1 MALTPRRSPF
11 LLAACA
17 LALGLAACGDRGT
30 PVSAGTPPPGG
41 SANQPSLL
49 GSVRCTADPRAK
61 TLSCGAAELPSSAR
75 GYIIVGGQHDNVNLT
90 SSNVTYDSQ
99 SGAFAFDVTVQ
110 NLIPQAMGTTDGV
123 TPDANGVRVVFATG
137 PTVTSGSGNAS
148 VANADGTG
156 TFTNTNQPYFQYSG
170 TTDLGPDQLLTQN
183 ETSGAKNWQL
193 TVDNTVG
200 SFAFTL
206 YVVTE
211 VQFPNGYVQITG
223 NTPNVLAGGGEAL
236 TATVRQPTGKL
247 SGNQSVTW
255 GSTNTSVATV
265 DGSGNVTAVAPGVAQ
280 ITATQG
286 SLSASASI
294 AVCPNL
300 AVGDVYVAG
309 ADAASIC
316 FAGGASG
323 KAEYTYMPMNLSQS
337 SALSSFGVTGGTGID
352 SALVTP
358 KSPNPDR
365 LGVGGLPLRPLDVV
379 AGSDL
384 PILEKDLPKMN
395 ALLKNPSSRI
405 RSGRRTGGFRGIIT
419 QNALPS
425 VGDSMD
431 LNTNSACSGSPSVR
445 RGVVRSVSQHL
456 VIVGD
461 TANPAGGFT
470 TAQYDSIA
478 LEFDTLAWKVDSANF
493 GLPTDVDGN
502 GHVVAFFTRAVNEL
516 SPPASSSVVLGFFA
530 SKDVFDTT
538 AVNGCT
544 NSNMGEMFY
553 MLVPDPTGVVNSN
566 VRTVSFVR
574 GNTTGTLG
582 HEFQH
587 MINAFRRAYVTN
599 ASFFEQ
605 GFLNEGLSHIAEE
618 LMFYQA
624 SGMSPRLNIRLGTD
638 PTNGIQLNTKRVAAF
653 NAYANQNFGRFK
665 GWISRPDTT
674 GAFKQN
680 QNSLAVRGAIWAFL
694 RYSADRVNGNDQ
706 TFWYNMVNSNLEGL
720 PNIQNAIGADPNT
733 WLRDFMAAMY
743 ADDNSFSV
751 ATQYRTPSWNYRNLY
766 SALGG
771 FTLQIQPLNNGMTKT
786 VTYGSGGS
794 TQYFRFAVAS
804 GAFGTVTTSA
814 LPATPFGLVVVRTR

>member
-1 MALTPRRSPF
+1 MASSVRST
-11 LLAACA
+11 LSRVLAASACA
-17 LALGLAACGDRGT
+17 LALAACSDRGD
-30 PVSAGTPPPGG
+30 PVSAGTPAQQAPQ
-41 SANQPSLL
+41 QPSIL
-49 GSVRCTADPRAK
+49 GSVRCLADTRAK

-90 SSNVTYDSQ
+90 SSNVAYDGTS
-99 SGAFAFDVTVQ
+99 AFTFDVTVQ
-110 NLIPQAMGTTDGV
+110 NLIPQPMGTTDGT
-123 TPDANGVRVVFATG
+123 TPDANGVRVVFASGPEVTG
-137 PTVTSGSGNAS
+137 GQGSIS
-148 VANADGTG
+148 VATADGTG
-156 TFTNTNQPYFQYSG
+156 TFTNTNQPYYQYAG
-170 TTDLGPDQLLTQN
+170 TDLGADGLLSQN
-183 ETSGAKNWQL
+183 ETSSSRGWQL
-193 TVDNTVG
+193 AVDNTVT

-211 VQFPNGYVQITG
+211 VQFPNGWIDVSG
-223 NTPNVLAGGGEAL
+223 ATPNVLSGGNEAL

-247 SGNQSVTW
+247 AGSQSVTW
-255 GSTNTSVATV
+255 ASTNTSVATV
-265 DGSGNVTAVAPGVAQ
+265 DASGNVTAVAPGKAV

-286 SLSASASI
+286 GLSTGTPI

-300 AVGDVYVAG
+300 AVGDAYVAG
-309 ADAASIC
+309 SDAASIC

-323 KAEYTYMPMNLSQS
+323 KAEYTYMPMNLSQT
-337 SALSSFGVTGGTGID
+337 SALPSFAVTGGVGID
-352 SALVTP
+352 SALVRP
-358 KSPNPDR
+358 LAPNPDK
-365 LGVGGLPLRPLDVV
+365 LGGVAGLPLRPLDLVP
-379 AGSDL
+379 GSDL
-384 PILEKDLPKMN
+384 GILEKDLPKMN

-419 QNALPS
+419 QNVVPS

-456 VIVGD
+456 VIVAD

-478 LEFDTLAWKVDSANF
+478 LEFDTIAWKVDSTNF
-493 GLPTDVDGN
+493 GPPTDVDGN
-502 GHVVAFFTRAVNEL
+502 HHVVAFFTRAVNEL
-516 SPPASSSVVLGFFA
+516 TPPNNSSYVLGFFA
-530 SKDVFDTT
+530 SKDVFDNDP
-538 AVNGCT
+538 VNGCT

-566 VRTVSFVR
+566 VRTVSLVR

-587 MINAFRRAYVTN
+587 MINGFRRAYVTN
-599 ASFFEQ
+599 ANFFEQ

-624 SGMSPRLNIRLGTD
+624 SGMSPRVNIKLGTD
-638 PTNGIQLNTKRVAAF
+638 ATSGIQLNSKRVAAF
-653 NAYANQNFGRFK
+653 NAYANQNFGRFR
-665 GWISRPDTT
+665 GWITRPDTT

-680 QNSLAVRGAIWAFL
+680 PNSLAVRGAIWAFL
-694 RYSADRVNGNDQ
+694 RYAADRVNGNDQ

-720 PNIQNAIGADPNT
+720 ANIQNAIGADPNT
-733 WLRDFMAAMY
+733 WLRDFTAAMY
-743 ADDNSFSV
+743 ADDNTFTV
-751 ATQYRTPSWNYRNLY
+751 ATQYRTPSWNYRNMY

-771 FTLQIQPLNNGMTKT
+771 FSIPTQTLNNGLTRT
-786 VTYGSGGS
+786 FTYGQGGS
-794 TQYFRFAVAS
+794 TNYMRFAVAS

-814 LPATPFGLVVVRTR
+814 LPGTPFAVVVVRTR